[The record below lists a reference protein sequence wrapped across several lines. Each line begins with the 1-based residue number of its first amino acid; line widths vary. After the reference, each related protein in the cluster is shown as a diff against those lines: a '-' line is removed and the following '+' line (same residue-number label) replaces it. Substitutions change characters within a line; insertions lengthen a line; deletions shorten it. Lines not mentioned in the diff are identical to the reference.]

1 MDCLLRVSA
10 CLQRWTEFPLRGT
23 DLAQTEKCFSI
34 NLLEY
39 QIIQNK

>member
-1 MDCLLRVSA
+1 MDYLLRASA
-10 CLQRWTEFPLRGT
+10 RLQRGTESPLRGT